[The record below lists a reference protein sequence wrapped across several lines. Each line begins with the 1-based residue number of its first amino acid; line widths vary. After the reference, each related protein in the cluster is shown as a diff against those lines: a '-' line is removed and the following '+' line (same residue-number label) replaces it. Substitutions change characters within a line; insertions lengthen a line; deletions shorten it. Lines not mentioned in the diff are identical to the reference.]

1 MSEMREEISSK
12 NLTQLTSP
20 LKAIRQKCLDC
31 VWGNATEVRLCPS
44 ESCPLFPFRFGKN
57 PFRKKPEYTQE
68 QKAEMAERLKSG
80 RKTIVKTIEK
90 ENVISE

>member
-1 MSEMREEISSK
+1 MPIDEQRI
-12 NLTQLTSP
+12 TSP

-57 PFRKKPEYTQE
+57 PFKPKREYTE
-68 QKAEMAERLKSG
+68 QQRKDMAERLKLV
-80 RKTIVKTIEK
+80 RERRQDVKKAET
-90 ENVISE
+90 NAAD